1 MSTEKNHGFASTSSV
16 RIAFKP
22 NGDGLNSHSNSN
34 CNLSRNLFDL
44 DTKRNTN
51 VTCVFRS
58 VFPRFKNWDE
68 KKIQSRFLMLKS
80 MPRYFAVHTAYAV
93 SGGIRG
99 NSMWRREIPQNTEP
113 KYLRFIWMWA
123 VRGLGA
129 CVQIHQMCKIQCFKL
144 MDVVHNNNNYSI
156 IISLSIDL
164 TTKLMVPMTNWY
176 RFININSRSI
186 GSSSSTNITNT
197 KNDRILNLTVL
208 KSLEQCAHVTLKH
221 NNAHSAC
228 AKATVTHAT
237 AHSRFWR
244 DKINVQPKGNK

>member
-80 MPRYFAVHTAYAV
+80 MPRYFAVHTAY
-93 SGGIRG
+93 GIR
-99 NSMWRREIPQNTEP
+99 SFRWNTRQFDVAKRNTT
-113 KYLRFIWMWA
+113 KYGTKISIRFIFIWELCA
-123 VRGLGA
+123 VWVR
-129 CVQIHQMCKIQCFKL
+129 VCK
-144 MDVVHNNNNYSI
+144 SI
-156 IISLSIDL
+156 
-164 TTKLMVPMTNWY
+164 K
-176 RFININSRSI
+176 
-186 GSSSSTNITNT
+186 
-197 KNDRILNLTVL
+197 
-208 KSLEQCAHVTLKH
+208 
-221 NNAHSAC
+221 C
-228 AKATVTHAT
+228 AKY
-237 AHSRFWR
+237 
-244 DKINVQPKGNK
+244 NVSN

>member
-1 MSTEKNHGFASTSSV
+1 
-16 RIAFKP
+16 
-22 NGDGLNSHSNSN
+22 
-34 CNLSRNLFDL
+34 
-44 DTKRNTN
+44 
-51 VTCVFRS
+51 
-58 VFPRFKNWDE
+58 
-68 KKIQSRFLMLKS
+68 MLKS
-80 MPRYFAVHTAYAV
+80 MPRYFAVHTAY
-93 SGGIRG
+93 GIR
-99 NSMWRREIPQNTEP
+99 SFRWNTRQFDVAKRNTT
-113 KYLRFIWMWA
+113 KYGTKISKVHIHMRA

-244 DKINVQPKGNK
+244 DKINVQSKGNK